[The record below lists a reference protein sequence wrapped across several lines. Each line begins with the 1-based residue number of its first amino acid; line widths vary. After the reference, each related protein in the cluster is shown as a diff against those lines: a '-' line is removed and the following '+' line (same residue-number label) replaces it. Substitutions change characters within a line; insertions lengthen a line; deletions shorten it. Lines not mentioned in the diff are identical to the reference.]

1 MASLRYRRLVTDGEL
16 AEAFLGEWLEG
27 RGVLTPLEAMNSST
41 WLVEADG
48 ERYALRI
55 SDPSNEPG
63 LQAAAWL
70 DGRGVRTGAP
80 LRMAVRDGRL
90 VALLRFVD
98 GQPLT
103 FHDEEAV
110 GTTLGRV
117 HRLLRDA
124 PVPEHMD
131 RWPWPWLDPTVIGDP
146 ALRSAAVAAID
157 HAERLAPNLTHG
169 ILHSDPAPEAFLDAD
184 GDIGLIDWGSSC
196 HGPLL
201 FDVASA
207 WMYTRDYD
215 KLIDAYARTGPLD
228 RDELAYTPDFLA
240 FRLALQAWYFSTR
253 VATNDLTGIEG
264 PAGNEDGLAH
274 ARSGLLG
281 SQT

>member
-1 MASLRYRRLVTDGEL
+1 VDDQL
-16 AEAFLGEWLEG
+16 AQESATEWLG
-27 RGVLTPLEAMNSST
+27 VDAVLTPLEAMNSST
-41 WLVEADG
+41 WLVEDGG
-48 ERYALRI
+48 ERYALKV

-70 DGRGVRTGAP
+70 EQRGVRTGAP
-80 LRMAVRDGRL
+80 LRMAVRGGRL

-103 FHDEEAV
+103 FNDEEAV

-124 PVPEHMD
+124 PMPEHMD
-131 RWPWPWLDPTVIGDP
+131 RWPWAWLDPTVIEEP

-157 HAERLAPNLTHG
+157 RAEWLAPSLTHG

-184 GDIGLIDWGSSC
+184 GDIGLIDWGASY

-207 WMYTRDYD
+207 WMYTRNYD
-215 KLIDAYARTGPLD
+215 RLIDAYARTGPLT

-240 FRLALQAWYFSTR
+240 FRLALQAWYFSIR

-264 PAGNEDGLAH
+264 PGGNEEGLAH
-274 ARSGLLG
+274 ARGGLLG
-281 SQT
+281 SG